1 MPARML
7 TGGCFCGNIR
17 YEITGAP
24 FHSTICH
31 CADCRKAA
39 AAPMVACFSVEKR
52 EFQITRG
59 VPKSFASSAWGTRS
73 FCPDC
78 GTQLTFVHSE
88 LPDEI
93 DVTTC
98 SLDAPESVPPT
109 DHVRTASGLPWIH
122 LADGLPRHSGRRSPS
137 RD

>member
-1 MPARML
+1 MKALIL
-7 TGGCFCGNIR
+7 TGGCFCGNVR
-17 YEITGAP
+17 YEITGRP
-24 FHSTICH
+24 FNSTICH
-31 CADCRKAA
+31 CNDCRKAA
-39 AAPMVACFSVEKR
+39 AAPFVACFSVKRR
-52 EFQITRG
+52 EFQLTHG
-59 VPKSFASSAWGTRS
+59 SPKSFASSAWGTRS

-109 DHVRTASGLPWIH
+109 DHVRTAGRLLWIH
-122 LADGLPRHSGRRSPS
+122 LADELSKHLGRRPPA
-137 RD
+137 

>member
-1 MPARML
+1 MKAQVLM
-7 TGGCFCGNIR
+7 GGCFCGNIR
-17 YEITGAP
+17 YEITGRP
-24 FHSTICH
+24 FNSTICH
-31 CADCRKAA
+31 CTDCRKAA
-39 AAPMVACFSVEKR
+39 AAPPVACFSVKKR
-52 EFQITRG
+52 EFQLTRG
-59 VPKSFASSAWGTRS
+59 LPKSFASSAWGTRS

-109 DHVRTASGLPWIH
+109 DHVRTARRLPWIH
-122 LADGLPRHSGRRSPS
+122 LGDELPKHLGQRPRA
-137 RD
+137 